1 MMSVRNQELCVRA
14 TTLAEC
20 TAFGTAGCGTIA
32 ADERSFAF
40 DDNDSQ
46 FIQYKDVESVDVG
59 NSRFPVFVQ

>member
-1 MMSVRNQELCVRA
+1 MRA

-46 FIQYKDVESVDVG
+46 FIRYKDVESVDVG